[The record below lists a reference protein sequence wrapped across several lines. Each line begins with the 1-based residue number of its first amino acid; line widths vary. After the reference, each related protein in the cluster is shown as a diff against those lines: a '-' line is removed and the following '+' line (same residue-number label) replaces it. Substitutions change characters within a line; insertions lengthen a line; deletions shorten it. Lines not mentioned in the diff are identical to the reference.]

1 MSSSLAQSH
10 LPGLGPIKMAVRGP
24 RLHLAP
30 RTILLRWNRLL
41 LNSSVLCDTNAFTCA
56 VIICVCIFAF
66 VYLQMCLSCCTH
78 CVLGYRTP
86 ILIQPNCVF
95 RKNISF
101 GFENSYF
108 SLEFLVKLLVL
119 FTCFFVFCLFGFFP
133 NIANFVLFK

>member
-30 RTILLRWNRLL
+30 RTILLAVESIATQLFCLVRYQC
-41 LNSSVLCDTNAFTCA
+41 VHLCSY
-56 VIICVCIFAF
+56 ICVCIFAF

-86 ILIQPNCVF
+86 ILIQTNCVF

-101 GFENSYF
+101 GFENIYF
-108 SLEFLVKLLVL
+108 SLEFFVKLLVL

>member
-24 RLHLAP
+24 GLHLAP
-30 RTILLRWNRLL
+30 RTILLAVESIATQLFCLVRYQCIH
-41 LNSSVLCDTNAFTCA
+41 LCSYYLC
-56 VIICVCIFAF
+56 VHICICVFANVPF
-66 VYLQMCLSCCTH
+66 LLYTLCLGLS
-78 CVLGYRTP
+78 
-86 ILIQPNCVF
+86 
-95 RKNISF
+95 KNISF